1 MQFRLIL
8 FFHKD
13 IHYEE
18 EVNRCLMMP
27 AEYNTVVIRAKLAQK
42 MHESATKEIKKCEKL
57 VFEQH
62 LQQQGWAAVM
72 ANLEDVTNE
81 FKQRSQVILNTINDY
96 LEKRPKYLEYLSALP
111 EDLEKLSTVP
121 ILSELMPSAQHEFHG
136 FDEYYHDNASY
147 TGGST
152 SADSGTSVGGSSN
165 NSRNRESLSGCDSG
179 GAGDSSSQ
187 MQQDNAT
194 VSSASASKSQIDKVN
209 NDSAANDTPKNR
221 TLTLLQWISS
231 KENHKSL
238 DEMAKHCSEVLS
250 KFDDISITQAKD
262 AIKRNVDIA
271 EQVCT
276 YIIRDSSQINAN
288 VKIDM
293 TFYYPLQESVRE
305 VGGLTQ
311 RLELL
316 DKTMC
321 EARKIEQDQREL
333 STAFQQNQTRAGHL
347 GDPSILPD
355 LCLSH
360 SSQLT
365 VMLQNHNKLLDF
377 EKRIM
382 KAKEE
387 LGENLNKRLDYVAR
401 IENSISDLDC
411 NLLLHH
417 ENIRRLKKHMV
428 IIEQIHEAPFT
439 YVTAVTEVVRRRI
452 FSNAMLKVD
461 CRVLFLLI
469 SNLEFFC

>member
-1 MQFRLIL
+1 MRLKISFDL
-8 FFHKD
+8 FHSPD

-96 LEKRPKYLEYLSALP
+96 LEKRPKYLEYLTALP
-111 EDLEKLSTVP
+111 EDLEKMSTVP
-121 ILSELMPSAQHEFHG
+121 ILSELMPSAQNEFHG
-136 FDEYYHDNASY
+136 FDDYYHDNASY

-187 MQQDNAT
+187 MQQGQLDNAT
-194 VSSASASKSQIDKVN
+194 TSTATTAKPQTDKVS

-250 KFDDISITQAKD
+250 KFDDVSITQAKE
-262 AIKRNVDIA
+262 AIKRNIDIA
-271 EQVCT
+271 E
-276 YIIRDSSQINAN
+276 
-288 VKIDM
+288 
-293 TFYYPLQESVRE
+293 QESVRE

-321 EARKIEQDQREL
+321 EARKLEQDQREL

-428 IIEQIHEAPFT
+428 IIEQIHEAPLS

-452 FSNAMLKVD
+452 FSNAMIKVD
-461 CRVLFLLI
+461 FQSIFLLI
-469 SNLEFFC
+469 SVFDCIC